1 MFARLWPDSIF
12 GRVLAVLVVSCA
24 LAQIVAT
31 TLVIHRS
38 GTLILRREQPMLE
51 DAARRIADM
60 LNRLGSLPDGERNA
74 ALRNLGDRQVNIQ
87 LARMTVSAGP
97 PPPPSFFPPLL
108 QFGIGMPVRVRP
120 PPTPEERAD
129 ELVKRI
135 RSLVD
140 DRVVLRARVAPVEPT
155 DLLIHGVSSGAVS
168 APVFTSVERVRM
180 PRMDVHGVA
189 TSGFQAALPQTPP
202 GPAPWSVT
210 TMRDAEIVL
219 TAAWPGEAPVT
230 FKVPF
235 GGAMIRRARL
245 GLNAILGVQLAAQ
258 LIVLFAGLTLG
269 AYVAA
274 RRITRP
280 LSRLAAA
287 ADSLGRSLSQPPVPE
302 TGPRELRQVAQGF
315 NVMQD
320 RLRRYIDSRTRVVA
334 AMSHDLRTP
343 LTRARLR
350 LELMEDDEHRK
361 EFERDLLEMESMVV
375 ATLDSLSDLGV
386 EEATHELDINGLLAR
401 LQCEFEQLGHRFEIE
416 GAATAKYP
424 ARPQTLKRCLT
435 NLIDN
440 AFKYGDA
447 VRVRIIDGDVLRIAV
462 VDEGPG
468 IPSEELERVFEPFY
482 RLESSRSRETG
493 GRGLG
498 LSVARDAAQAHGG
511 RLILRNGLERG
522 LEAELS
528 LPRSFDGSFD
538 GSFDS
543 PGA

>member
-1 MFARLWPDSIF
+1 MLARFLPDSIF
-12 GRVLAVLVVSCA
+12 GRVLVVLVVSCA

-38 GTLILRREQPMLE
+38 GNLILRREQPMLE
-51 DAARRIADM
+51 DAVRRIADT
-60 LNRLGSLPDGERNA
+60 LNRLASLPDAQRSA
-74 ALRNLGDRQVNIQ
+74 TLRELGDRQVNIQ
-87 LARMTVSAGP
+87 LARMTISTGPP
-97 PPPPSFFPPLL
+97 PPPPSFFPPFL

-120 PPTPEERAD
+120 PPSPEERAD

-140 DRVVLRARVAPVEPT
+140 ERVEIRARIVPVEPA
-155 DLLIHGVSSGAVS
+155 DMLIHSVSSGAAGAS
-168 APVFTSVERVRM
+168 VFASVERVRM
-180 PRMDVHGVA
+180 PAMAVQGVA
-189 TSGFQAALPQTPP
+189 TTGFQAALPPP
-202 GPAPWSVT
+202 GGAGQWSATV
-210 TMRDAEIVL
+210 MRDAEIVL
-219 TAAWPGEAPVT
+219 TATWPGEAPVT

-235 GGAMIRRARL
+235 GGTMLRRAPL
-245 GLNAILGVQLAAQ
+245 SFNAIVGVQLAAQ
-258 LIVLFAGLTLG
+258 LVVLFAGLTLG

-350 LELMEDDEHRK
+350 LELMEDDEHRT

-375 ATLDSLSDLGV
+375 ATLDALSDLGV
-386 EEATHELDINGLLAR
+386 EEAAQELDINGLLAR
-401 LQCEFEQLGHRFEIE
+401 LQSEFAHLGHRFEIE
-416 GAATAKYP
+416 GAATATYRAK
-424 ARPQTLKRCLT
+424 PQTLKRCLT

-440 AFKYGDA
+440 AFKYGD
-447 VRVRIIDGDVLRIAV
+447 VVRILVVDGEVLRITII
-462 VDEGPG
+462 DEGPG
-468 IPSEELERVFEPFY
+468 IPPEELERVFEPFY

-493 GRGLG
+493 GTGLG

-511 RLILRNGLERG
+511 RLLLRNGPDRG

-528 LPRSFDGSFD
+528 LPRGVGSE
-538 GSFDS
+538 
-543 PGA
+543 A